1 MEVKRDNLLDK
12 LKFHRNNGMIKIITG
27 MRRCGKSYLLFNLF
41 SDALLAEGVKKD
53 HIIKINLEDRRRKTL
68 RDPDELL
75 NYIDAQITDKDM
87 YYILLDEVQLVNE
100 FEDVLNSYLHIPNV
114 DVFVTGSNAKFL
126 SKDVITEFRGRG
138 DEIRIH
144 PFSFN
149 EFLSTKNANN
159 NRDELIL
166 EYMTYGG
173 LPQVVLMET
182 EKEKRAYLHN
192 LFAHTYLKD
201 IKERYNIKLDNDLED
216 LVNLLASS
224 IGGLT
229 NPHKIANTFK
239 SVKNSSITQDTVKRY
254 LDYLEDAFLLEKSLR
269 YDIKGKRYI
278 DTPSKFYF
286 EDLGL
291 RNARINFRQIEE
303 THLMENLI
311 YNELRRR
318 EFSVDVGE
326 VEIKE
331 TNQEGKVE
339 RKRLEVDF
347 VCNQGY
353 RRYYI
358 QSAFTISDDEKRET
372 ELRSLN
378 RVGDSFRK
386 IVIVGGSSPHY
397 QNNDGIIFM
406 SLYDFLINPNSLLE

>member
-318 EFSVDVGE
+318 ELSVDVGE

-331 TNQEGKVE
+331 MNQEGKVE

-353 RRYYI
+353 KRYYI